1 MADTQRTEA
10 ELLAIFADGQGAGSI
25 TPQDIRDLVVSMYN
39 AADDTL
45 DLDERSSAP
54 SLIAGKSRM
63 YVSANGSLRIVTDDG
78 IDRAISGPDASPVFR
93 SFSTISAAAGTYYMG
108 GFYDA
113 SAVDANLA
121 LGGSVAHGI
130 ATVTYGTH
138 AFVVAGAVGTSD
150 KTTGAVQLRVS
161 GTSVTEGGVRTT
173 GDSEVVVADIENG
186 SIVTD
191 TFLET
196 DKKWVGQVTYTLE
209 NDGTGD
215 ATVAT
220 FDFNYGFNK
229 SDDFGDRDFTIVDF
243 DVVGLGGATDSG
255 FDVELLH
262 HSAAGWTY
270 AAAGFVPGGDVV
282 VQLSVDQATDI
293 ELRGG
298 VHFAYKRTGLS
309 TVVVGSGNGGIVI
322 RVTTG
327 ANNSISLA
335 NSNIGVRL

>member
-25 TPQDIRDLVVSMYN
+25 TPQSERDMVVSMYN

-45 DLDERSSAP
+45 DLKERASAP
-54 SLIAGKSRM
+54 TLIAGKSRL
-63 YVSANGSLRIVTDDG
+63 YVSANGSLHIVTDDG
-78 IDRAISGPDASPVFR
+78 TDLAISGPDSSPVFR
-93 SFSTISAAAGTYYMG
+93 SFSVISGNAGTYYMG

-113 SAVDANLA
+113 SAADANLS

-138 AFVVAGAVGTSD
+138 AFVVAGGVGTSN
-150 KTTGAVQLRVS
+150 KSTGAVQLRVS
-161 GTSVTEGGVRTT
+161 GTSVTEAGVRTVS
-173 GDSEVVVADIENG
+173 DSEIVVPDIENG
-186 SIVTD
+186 SISTD

-215 ATVAT
+215 ATTAS

-243 DVVGLGGATDSG
+243 DIVGLGGATDSG

-270 AAAGFVPGGDVV
+270 AATGFVPGGDIVV
-282 VQLSVDQATDI
+282 RLSTDQSTDVQ
-293 ELRGG
+293 LRGG

-309 TVVVGSGNGGIVI
+309 TAVVGSGNGGIVI